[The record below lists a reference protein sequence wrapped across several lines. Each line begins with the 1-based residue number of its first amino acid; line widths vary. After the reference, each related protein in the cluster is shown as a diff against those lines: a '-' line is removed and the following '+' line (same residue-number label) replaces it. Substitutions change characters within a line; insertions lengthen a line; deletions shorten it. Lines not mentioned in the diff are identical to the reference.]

1 MTKHGDITDIRWLFT
16 EARKYKYISFDIYD
30 TLLLRPYVK
39 PRDLFKHIEKFSNAP
54 GFANARIRAEHL
66 ARDKWSGETTFA
78 NIYETIDPK
87 YAHLKRTE
95 LEFEMCAFC
104 LPEVRDAF
112 NALCKKREVYL
123 ISDMYLPKRYLE
135 HLLKLCGLEGYT
147 DLYVSC
153 EHNCSKGSGKL
164 FKRMLAE
171 KRIHPDDIIH
181 FGDNIHSDYRVPRS
195 LGIYCANI
203 RRPIDNYLRK
213 HPLIHK
219 FYLTNRS
226 VERSMIVSFDMIHSY
241 EKGNDPWY
249 DIAYRFGG
257 PLLLDYVRFIEKNRD
272 KDSVLFFIARDG
284 YNLKQFY
291 DSNITDENLYVYAS
305 RILNILIGSN
315 YKNYKGYQEVLVK
328 YFYPD
333 YNGDPYVFF
342 EENKVAIKKK
352 RKELFSTYANTFGDH
367 KKITLVDVTTMKYS
381 SQRLM
386 NDIYP
391 DADIKGLYYFI
402 LDDDTELPHEGY
414 HVRDKIVK
422 LGDNIN
428 ITEFFLTSPE
438 PPIDGIDPNGEP
450 IFREPAADEMQR
462 MKIYDHITRGELSY
476 YDIVRDLFPERMIDL
491 GYDNIRAWLKVLTC
505 PLNKSTRKM
514 LTDMK
519 WPVDAKHETYISMV
533 YHPRDTWYH
542 LRKTVL
548 DSMWYILK
556 RLKMKGE

>member
-54 GFANARIRAEHL
+54 GFAKERVRAEYL

-153 EHNCSKGSGKL
+153 EHNCNKHSGNL

-171 KRIHPDDIIH
+171 KRIHPDEIIH
-181 FGDNIHSDYRVPRS
+181 FGDNKHSDYRVPRS
-195 LGIYCANI
+195 LGIYCANV

-219 FYLTNRS
+219 FYLANRS
-226 VERSMIVSFDMIHSY
+226 VERSMIVSLDMIHSY
-241 EKGNDPWY
+241 EKGNDFWY

-257 PLLLDYVRFIEKNRD
+257 PLLFDYMRFIEKNRD
-272 KDSVLFFIARDG
+272 KDSTLFFVARDG
-284 YNLKQFY
+284 YNMKQYHDRNSF
-291 DSNITDENLYVYAS
+291 DESLYIYAP
-305 RILNILIGSN
+305 RFLNILIGSN
-315 YKNYKGYQEVLVK
+315 YKSYKGYQEVLVN

-333 YNGDPYVFF
+333 FEGDPYTFF
-342 EENKVAIKKK
+342 EENKVEIKKK
-352 RKELFSTYANTFGDH
+352 RKDLFNKYA
-367 KKITLVDVTTMKYS
+367 KTLGEYDNISIVDVTTMKYS
-381 SQRLM
+381 SQKLIS
-386 NDIYP
+386 DIFP
-391 DADIKGLYYFI
+391 DAKVEGLYYFI
-402 LDDDTELPHEGY
+402 LNDDPNIEHKGY
-414 HVRDKIVK
+414 HTRDKTIK
-422 LGDNIN
+422 LWDNVN
-428 ITEFFLTSPE
+428 LTEFFLTSPE
-438 PPIDGIDPNGEP
+438 PPIVGISSEGEP
-450 IFREPAADEMQR
+450 IFKDVCEEERQR
-462 MKIYDHITRGELSY
+462 LDIYEHVTNGELAYS
-476 YDIVRDLFPERMIDL
+476 DIVKDLFPDRMIDL
-491 GYDNIRAWLKVLTC
+491 GYKNIKAWLRVLAS
-505 PLNKSTRKM
+505 PLSPKTRAA
-514 LTDMK
+514 LTAMK
-519 WPVDAKHETYISMV
+519 WPVDAKHEKYVSMV

-542 LRKTVL
+542 LTKTL
-548 DSMWYILK
+548 TDAYYYLGKHLK
-556 RLKMKGE
+556 K

>member
-1 MTKHGDITDIRWLFT
+1 
-16 EARKYKYISFDIYD
+16 
-30 TLLLRPYVK
+30 
-39 PRDLFKHIEKFSNAP
+39 
-54 GFANARIRAEHL
+54 
-66 ARDKWSGETTFA
+66 
-78 NIYETIDPK
+78 
-87 YAHLKRTE
+87 
-95 LEFEMCAFC
+95 
-104 LPEVRDAF
+104 
-112 NALCKKREVYL
+112 
-123 ISDMYLPKRYLE
+123 
-135 HLLKLCGLEGYT
+135 
-147 DLYVSC
+147 
-153 EHNCSKGSGKL
+153 
-164 FKRMLAE
+164 
-171 KRIHPDDIIH
+171 
-181 FGDNIHSDYRVPRS
+181 
-195 LGIYCANI
+195 
-203 RRPIDNYLRK
+203 
-213 HPLIHK
+213 
-219 FYLTNRS
+219 
-226 VERSMIVSFDMIHSY
+226 
-241 EKGNDPWY
+241 
-249 DIAYRFGG
+249 
-257 PLLLDYVRFIEKNRD
+257 
-272 KDSVLFFIARDG
+272 
-284 YNLKQFY
+284 
-291 DSNITDENLYVYAS
+291 
-305 RILNILIGSN
+305 
-315 YKNYKGYQEVLVK
+315 
-328 YFYPD
+328 
-333 YNGDPYVFF
+333 
-342 EENKVAIKKK
+342 
-352 RKELFSTYANTFGDH
+352 
-367 KKITLVDVTTMKYS
+367 
-381 SQRLM
+381 M